1 MFGSELMTGYISGV
15 PDPLSTVTV
24 GALQDMGYTVNYS
37 AADPFTLGQRLVD
50 GGASVS
56 AGTDTGSAAL
66 MAGEDTALEV

>member
-1 MFGSELMTGYISGV
+1 MTGYISGV

-37 AADPFTLGQRLVD
+37 AADPYTLGQRLVD

-56 AGTDTGSAAL
+56 TGTGADAPHSWP
-66 MAGEDTALEV
+66 GETAS